1 MFFVLAES
9 KSSAI
14 FDMGVA
20 IYRIRIL
27 SVHFVYVLYS
37 AILWWRLIN
46 IGKITDH
53 PESQTKLA
61 FGAWLAPFLVVNFL
75 VCYSALSKSP
85 NALLQR
91 TWCNIPML
99 VLIGFNLPPFGFTL
113 KHLYEA
119 TEVENAR
126 LQAHFNQ
133 TCVKLKEVP
142 MSDFILLQM
151 VMPIL
156 LATFITY
163 PLPRRGYTSSEYLG
177 IAVEFMNA
185 FDIMDMI
192 ADVSFVEKYGTKWV
206 VLFYLSLGMSAMLV
220 AFPIKI
226 ENEDFVWQRQF
237 VICAHSELTLNH
249 GNSMSSILTAPYV
262 IETETSMHR
271 RISISP
277 MVDTGEETNE
287 QSVEKNDIDTSV
299 STFHVE
305 ESVEKNNLKIEY
317 KHTKEDHADS
327 DPSQKK
333 VKSILKTKEREKRVQ
348 KKSENYFTREVW
360 RKLVKAM
367 LTMIFMDIF
376 FACIRFKIMVTE
388 ESAEYGFNM
397 FVKNVILSALHLS
410 YLLQHVRS
418 IIVSKLMLDIDK

>member
-1 MFFVLAES
+1 
-9 KSSAI
+9 
-14 FDMGVA
+14 
-20 IYRIRIL
+20 
-27 SVHFVYVLYS
+27 
-37 AILWWRLIN
+37 
-46 IGKITDH
+46 
-53 PESQTKLA
+53 
-61 FGAWLAPFLVVNFL
+61 
-75 VCYSALSKSP
+75 
-85 NALLQR
+85 
-91 TWCNIPML
+91 
-99 VLIGFNLPPFGFTL
+99 
-113 KHLYEA
+113 
-119 TEVENAR
+119 
-126 LQAHFNQ
+126 
-133 TCVKLKEVP
+133 

-348 KKSENYFTREVW
+348 KKSENYFTRKVW